1 MTLNTNFAGV
11 AVRSRRLDGSDRGLD
26 AIVGLILIVAGT
38 MIGVLSLNQLQ
49 LFVASVDPRDA
60 FASGGV
66 EAGFVI
72 AVVGSALTWLIATLT
87 YLVRIAVGRR
97 SWTPPLWGTVIMSVF
112 LVAGFAVMNGVL

>member
-26 AIVGLILIVAGT
+26 AIVGLILVVAGT
-38 MIGVLSLNQLQ
+38 MIGVMSLNQLQ
-49 LFVASVDPRDA
+49 FFAASVDPRDA

-87 YLVRIAVGRR
+87 YLIRIAVGRR
-97 SWTPPLWGTVIMSVF
+97 SWTPPLWGTVIMTVF

>member
-26 AIVGLILIVAGT
+26 GIVGLILVVAGT
-38 MIGVLSLNQLQ
+38 MIGVLSLNQLE
-49 LFVASVDPRDA
+49 LFAASVDPRDS

-66 EAGFVI
+66 QAGFGI
-72 AVVGSALTWLIATLT
+72 AVAGSALTWLIATLT
-87 YLVRIAVGRR
+87 YLIRIAVGRR
-97 SWTPPLWGTVIMSVF
+97 SWTPPLWGTIFMTVF

>member
-49 LFVASVDPRDA
+49 LFAASVDPRDA

-97 SWTPPLWGTVIMSVF
+97 SWTPPLWGTVIMTVF

>member
-1 MTLNTNFAGV
+1 VTLNTNFAGV
-11 AVRSRRLDGSDRGLD
+11 AVRSRRLDGNDRGLD
-26 AIVGLILIVAGT
+26 AIVGLILLVAGT

-49 LFVASVDPRDA
+49 LFAASVDPRDA

-97 SWTPPLWGTVIMSVF
+97 SWTPPLWGTVIMTVF